1 MSLQGG
7 IYFNQGSMP
16 LLRVTLR
23 NNTAVRNGGGVLQ
36 TSFQGNITNA
46 TFTANRAG
54 TRQAVLLLS
63 WLASHMHVAA
73 GCSCTGL
80 LPAGWS

>member
-1 MSLQGG
+1 
-7 IYFNQGSMP
+7 MP

-36 TSFQGNITNA
+36 TSFQGDITNT

-63 WLASHMHVAA
+63 WLAGPHACDCRVQLAKAWCLQA
-73 GCSCTGL
+73 GRVC
-80 LPAGWS
+80 